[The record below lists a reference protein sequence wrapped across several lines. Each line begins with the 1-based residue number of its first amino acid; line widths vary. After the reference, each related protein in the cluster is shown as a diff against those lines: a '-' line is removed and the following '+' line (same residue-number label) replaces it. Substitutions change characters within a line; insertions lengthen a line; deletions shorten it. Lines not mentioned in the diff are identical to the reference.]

1 MEHQPDKDPD
11 NAQSAEQVE
20 TGLPG
25 KVRAQLKQ
33 QTTKLITQ

>member
-25 KVRAQLKQ
+25 EVRAQLK